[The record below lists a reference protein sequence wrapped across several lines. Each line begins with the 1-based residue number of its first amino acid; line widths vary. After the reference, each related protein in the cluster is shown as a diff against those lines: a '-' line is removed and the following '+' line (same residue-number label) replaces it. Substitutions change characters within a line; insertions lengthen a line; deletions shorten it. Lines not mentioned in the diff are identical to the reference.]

1 MRRAQDSKTLDM
13 FAVPA
18 APRTVPGSQNISI
31 EIRHLLS
38 EVLKKCPKSRYEI
51 AARMSELL
59 GVEISKHQL
68 DSWTADSR
76 DGWRFPLE
84 YMPALEQACDT
95 HAMLEFIAG
104 QRGCSLNIGDEAW
117 AAKLGQ
123 LEVIK
128 AETSKQISAIKKH
141 LGGTA

>member
-1 MRRAQDSKTLDM
+1 MSRRQDNRTGDL

-18 APRTVPGSQNISI
+18 APRTIPGSQNISI

-38 EVLKKCPKSRYEI
+38 DVLKKCPKSRYEI

-84 YMPALEQACDT
+84 YITAFEAACDT
-95 HAMLEFIAG
+95 YEITEYIAS
-104 QRGCSLNIGDEAW
+104 QRGCSLNIGAETLT
-117 AAKLGQ
+117 AKLGQ
-123 LEVIK
+123 LEMMRGEI
-128 AETSKQISAIKKH
+128 AKQIRDLKGH
-141 LGGTA
+141 LEAVK